1 MDYKTKPTS
10 RNDLRRYAVYFR
22 KIFDVP
28 LTGTFPVLNA
38 LERLPDIFENCGY
51 IVVED
56 KMLPPQT
63 MARCTPNDMGGFT
76 IEIKHSVY
84 RGAFEKQIGAF
95 LGFICH
101 ELAHIF
107 LFKIGFKPIYERSFG
122 NNELPAYCSVEW
134 QAKAL
139 CAEIMIPFEESRGM
153 SVKHLTE
160 YYHVSKAFAEK
171 RRKLERR

>member
-56 KMLPPQT
+56 NMLPPQT

-84 RGAFEKQIGAF
+84 RGAFEK
-95 LGFICH
+95 LGKCAANGVD
-101 ELAHIF
+101 LRAA
-107 LFKIGFKPIYERSFG
+107 
-122 NNELPAYCSVEW
+122 AYMYGCIKSEHKRAVY
-134 QAKAL
+134 QK
-139 CAEIMIPFEESRGM
+139 
-153 SVKHLTE
+153 
-160 YYHVSKAFAEK
+160 K
-171 RRKLERR
+171 RRIFTAW